1 MEQPKENDFLDA
13 RESLIAGLRKSSIG
27 CDWRSDESQ
36 VINYDPLYHFISA
49 VIYPQDPNNQG
60 FYSDNAHNDE
70 VETINLDNELTDYSP
85 EEENQKKLSR
95 QDQDDENDEKIQ
107 NTIDQSTQLKQS
119 AFGLNCITEH
129 NEVLVVEYGFSEY
142 EQFFIKNDPETK
154 IYAVTKTKDL
164 KARAIRNFESYE
176 LAQNYLKD
184 RTTKKYVIQ
193 ERFKGEW
200 GWRQIKHHG
209 SYKFNITDTSS
220 IVTHEINAD
229 LALRLST
236 RALENTSINT
246 ISISHKL
253 HQAEGESYET
263 HNCYFQV
270 GFEVSTENY
279 SFKQIEPSLQ
289 SNTGDEA
296 KSLAL
301 LFRDKLSYATG
312 NGCGTD
318 WENSSAPKRV
328 WTEFLPEYEVKSI
341 EPTGDFDLK
350 MNRLANINN
359 KYSIDDTFNILND
372 LSTKYED
379 WINEQEEIISTID
392 EVHHDSA
399 YKHIAAARVWSHRI
413 DAGISYLKKSENAF
427 ISFRLLNLAM
437 LIQANRL
444 THLKQKN
451 KDQDLQLEDGG
462 EDFLKTL
469 RENNHDNLEYT
480 WRPFQLAFVV
490 GMIPDIVDPENNQTR
505 DSVDLIWFPTGGGKT
520 EAYLG
525 VLGFSV
531 IYRRIIDPEDDGV
544 NAIMRYTLR
553 LLTADQF
560 RRSASLICA
569 LDFIRREKI
578 LSANLGTKQISIGLW
593 LGKKANPLTH
603 KAAISEWKR
612 TDRNGNQTF
621 MLSECPWC
629 KTHLTNQD
637 HSGYE
642 SRRSKLIIK
651 CPDQQCYFHEYLPVY
666 LWQEAIFD
674 EKPTLLLATVDNFAK
689 LAWLPGA
696 LNLFNDPDKSPPD
709 LIIQDELHLI
719 SGPIGSMVGLYET
732 VILKILERDGIKPKI
747 IGATAT
753 LSIEGTQS
761 KSLYRGRD
769 SSIFP
774 PQVLS
779 WGDSFFAKEQDDKP
793 GRKYLGFFGSS
804 KGSMI
809 ESAFY
814 AAIPLLQAVN
824 RKLPTLLID
833 AVKGDQHIQL
843 SDLEMTAGS
852 KFSIFHKLDDE
863 IKFTEYTI
871 KQLVNEEN
879 SLQVELETPLLADIL
894 KGSEIYPA
902 PSAVED
908 AINPYGTLVW
918 YFNSKRELAY
928 ISNQEIRMND
938 VLKNN
943 ARFENAGK
951 LGDGNVPYRFSRK
964 IRQTRELTGRLSQDE
979 IQSIILELRQPW
991 YQVMSQENR
1000 KRGIDILY
1008 STNMISVGVDITRL
1022 GLMLVHGH
1030 PRSTSEYIQATSRVG
1045 RQFPGLVVT
1054 VYNHAKSKDRSIYE
1068 MFKNY
1073 HQSFYKFVES
1083 VSVTPFS
1090 SGAREKAL
1098 PAVFIG
1104 LARSFGVT
1112 TPALTSNDYPILD
1125 QAKNW
1130 LLESMDLVDPEER
1143 RIGEKEIN
1151 YIISKW
1157 KNSQPESWGNMGGKT
1172 PDEVRLMGP
1181 SGSPVNQNTIFTAP
1195 TSMRA
1200 VGSGV
1205 DVQFFSS
1212 ESGDEDDEF

>member
-1 MEQPKENDFLDA
+1 MQHPKENDFLKT
-13 RESLIAGLRKSSIG
+13 RETIIDGLRKSSIG
-27 CDWRSDESQ
+27 NDWRSDESQ
-36 VINYDPLYHFISA
+36 VVNYDPLYHFISG
-49 VIYPQDPNNQG
+49 VIYPQDPDNKG
-60 FYSDNAHNDE
+60 FFSDHDQDE
-70 VETINLDNELTDYSP
+70 SGENLNLDNELNNPSP
-85 EEENQKKLSR
+85 EEENQKKISR
-95 QDQDDENDEKIQ
+95 QYQDDENDEKIQ

-119 AFGLNCITEH
+119 AFGLNCITKH
-129 NEVLVVEYGFSEY
+129 NEVLTVHYGFSEY
-142 EQFFIKNDPETK
+142 EQFFIKNDPEKK
-154 IYAVTKTKDL
+154 IYAVTKTKDI

-176 LAQNYLKD
+176 LAQNYSKD
-184 RTTKKYVIQ
+184 RSSKKYVIQ
-193 ERFKGEW
+193 ERFEGEW

-209 SYKFNITDTSS
+209 TYKFNITDISS
-220 IVTHEINAD
+220 IETHEINAN
-229 LALRLST
+229 LVLRVST
-236 RALENTSINT
+236 RSLEETSINT

-253 HQAEGESYET
+253 HQAEGERYET

-279 SFKQIEPSLQ
+279 SFMQIEPSLQ
-289 SNTGDEA
+289 SNIGDEA

-318 WENSSAPKRV
+318 WEHSSLPKRI

-350 MNRLANINN
+350 MSRLANINN
-359 KYSIDDTFNILND
+359 EHSIDDTLNILSD
-372 LSTKYED
+372 LSSKYED
-379 WINEQEEIISTID
+379 WIQEQQQLISSID
-392 EVHHDSA
+392 KVHHDSA
-399 YKHIAAARVWSHRI
+399 YKHIDAARAWSQRI
-413 DAGISYLKKSENAF
+413 EDGISLLKKSENAF
-427 ISFRLLNLAM
+427 LSFRLLNLAM

-451 KDQDLQLEDGG
+451 KDQGLQFEDDS
-462 EDFLKTL
+462 EFFLDALSK
-469 RENNHDNLEYT
+469 NNHDNLEYT
-480 WRPFQLAFVV
+480 WRPFQLAFVI
-490 GMIPDIVDPENNQTR
+490 GMIPDILEPENSKTR

-531 IYRRIIDPEDDGV
+531 IYRRIVDPEDDGV

-569 LDFIRREKI
+569 LDFIRREQI

-642 SRRSKLIIK
+642 SRRSKLMIK

-666 LWQEAIFD
+666 LWQEAIFE

-779 WGDSFFAKEQDDKP
+779 WGDSFFAKEQNNKP

-824 RKLPTLLID
+824 RKLPVLLND
-833 AVKGDQHIQL
+833 AAQDDQHIQL
-843 SDLEMTAGS
+843 SDLEISEGS
-852 KFSIFHKLDDE
+852 KFSIFHDLDGE
-863 IKFTEYTI
+863 ATFTEYTI
-871 KQLVNEEN
+871 KKALPDGKN
-879 SLQVELETPLLADIL
+879 LQVELESPLLAGIL
-894 KGSEIYPA
+894 KGAEIYPTPGDA
-902 PSAVED
+902 ED

-951 LGDGNVPYRFSRK
+951 LGDSNVPYRFSRK

-1008 STNMISVGVDITRL
+1008 STNMISVGVDISRL

-1098 PAVFIG
+1098 PAVFIA

-1112 TPALTSNDYPILD
+1112 SPALNSNDYPILEK
-1125 QAKNW
+1125 AKDW
-1130 LLESMDLVDPEER
+1130 LLESMELVDPEER

-1151 YIISKW
+1151 TIISKW
-1157 KNSQPESWGNMGGKT
+1157 KNSQPVSWGNMGGKT

-1205 DVQFFSS
+1205 DVKFFASDA
-1212 ESGDEDDEF
+1212 GDEDDEF